1 MEVWTIIGI
10 IMLVSIITGT
20 TMHNAFWGIVSFSC
34 SVTVLLIVLAIFRA
48 IFSSVKESITTSSRE
63 RSEKSKIQKQQI
75 ASLSIQQQRIL
86 AEQKKKRRKEALKD
100 DLFATVVFISIMSP
114 LLIGVVL
121 ALACGDFTVN
131 HPGWTFLIAAS
142 PFFSGLVYLFAVGTK
157 GQSPLQRLKSFGRFS
172 WGITKM
178 FLIVLAVMVGLG
190 LIFAFLHYL
199 NLF

>member
-1 MEVWTIIGI
+1 
-10 IMLVSIITGT
+10 MLCNGFINCPS
-20 TMHNAFWGIVSFSC
+20 NLQSY
-34 SVTVLLIVLAIFRA
+34 
-48 IFSSVKESITTSSRE
+48 FSSVKESITTSSRE